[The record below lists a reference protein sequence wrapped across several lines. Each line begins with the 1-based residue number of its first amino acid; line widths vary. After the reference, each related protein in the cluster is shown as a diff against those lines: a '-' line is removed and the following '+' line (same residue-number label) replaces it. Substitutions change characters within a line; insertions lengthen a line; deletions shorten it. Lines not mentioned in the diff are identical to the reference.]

1 MATKKTQK
9 AFYKDIIKVLEDN
22 GRDDLVEFCEGRIAV
37 LEKKSA
43 NRSKK
48 VNEANESIKT
58 DVLATLEGFES
69 GATVSEIMKANA
81 TLSELSNQKV
91 SAMLRQLIADNK
103 VVKSTEGKK
112 SLFALA

>member
-1 MATKKTQK
+1 MANKKTQK
-9 AFYKDIIKVLEDN
+9 DFYKEIIEVLEDN
-22 GRDDLVEFCEGRIAV
+22 DRNDLVEFCEGRIAV

-48 VNEANESIKT
+48 VNEANESIKA
-58 DVLATLEGFES
+58 DVLTTLEGFES

-91 SAMLRQLIADNK
+91 SAILRQLIADKK

>member
-9 AFYKDIIKVLEDN
+9 DYFNDIIKVVREN

-37 LEKKSA
+37 LKNKSA

-48 VNEANESIKT
+48 VNEANESIKA
-58 DVLATLEGFES
+58 DVLTTLEGFES

-91 SAMLRQLIADNK
+91 SAMLRQLIADDK
-103 VVKSTEGKK
+103 VVKNTDGKK
-112 SLFALA
+112 SIFALA